1 MKTLVIISDT
11 HNMGM
16 GNMPSRVLNA
26 MDEADYILHLGDG
39 ESDILALK
47 RSYGGKVIAV
57 RGNNDASGEKERV
70 VTIEGVK
77 MLLTHGDLYNVRTR
91 LEKLLAR
98 AKEEGVDY
106 VLFGHTHRALV
117 TEEGGVTFINPGSLK
132 YTGTY
137 CYGNIG
143 GGKLYAVIVD
153 LNS

>member
-16 GNMPSRVLNA
+16 SGMPARVLNA

-39 ESDILALK
+39 EADILSLK

-57 RGNNDASGEKERV
+57 RGNNDASGEKEQV
-70 VTIEGVK
+70 AVIDGAK

-98 AKEEGVDY
+98 AKQEGANY
-106 VLFGHTHRALV
+106 VLFGHTHRALI
-117 TEEGGVTFINPGSLK
+117 TQEDGVTFINPGSLRYK
-132 YTGTY
+132 GTY
-137 CYGNIG
+137 CYANAEN
-143 GGKLYAVIVD
+143 GKLYSVIVD

>member
-91 LEKLLAR
+91 LEKLFAR

-132 YTGTY
+132 YNGTY

>member
-16 GNMPSRVLNA
+16 QNMPDQVINA

-39 ESDILALK
+39 EADILALK

-57 RGNNDASGEKERV
+57 RGNNDASFEKERV
-70 VTIEGVK
+70 VTIEGAK

-98 AKEEGVDY
+98 AREEGADY
-106 VLFGHTHRALV
+106 VLFGHTHRALIAQ
-117 TEEGGVTFINPGSLK
+117 ESGVTFINPGSLK
-132 YTGTY
+132 YKRTY
-137 CYGNIG
+137 CYANADK
-143 GGKLYAVIVD
+143 GKLYAVVVD

>member
-16 GNMPSRVLNA
+16 SGMPAHVLNA

-39 ESDILALK
+39 EADILSLK

-57 RGNNDASGEKERV
+57 RGNNDASGEKEQV
-70 VTIEGVK
+70 AVIDGAK

-98 AKEEGVDY
+98 AKQEGADY
-106 VLFGHTHRALV
+106 VLFGHTHRALI
-117 TEEGGVTFINPGSLK
+117 TQEDGVTFINPGSLRYK
-132 YTGTY
+132 GTY
-137 CYGNIG
+137 CYANAEN
-143 GGKLYAVIVD
+143 GKLYSVIVD

>member
-26 MDEADYILHLGDG
+26 MDEADYIFHLGDG

-132 YTGTY
+132 YKGTY

-143 GGKLYAVIVD
+143 GGKLYAMIVD